1 MKRVLFLFAMLGA
14 VWISPPRAWSE
25 SVRTGA
31 AGAQE
36 LRIPVGPRG
45 TALGGAAI
53 ADASGVEALY
63 WNPAGTASSEGTE
76 VFFSTMSYLL
86 DSNVHYVG
94 LTQAI
99 GGRFSLGVGAKVV
112 SIGDIAVTTEAVG
125 GPTGESYSPT
135 NTVIGLTL
143 SRQLNERVA
152 FGVTGNVVHESIR
165 NETATGAAFDFGF
178 QYDPSWR
185 GVRVGAVVKSL
196 GPKMRYSGSDFGQ
209 PLDFPDSDPSASPRS
224 VVTESAS
231 FDLPATFQVGVSG
244 DGFHNDDSRLMLAT
258 TFQSNSYAD
267 NELRLGA
274 EYDWREQLFL
284 RAGTAASAQEDYVW
298 GVNYGGGARASLG
311 EWRVFI
317 DYARQS
323 TSDFFDDQN
332 LVSVR
337 IQF

>member
-1 MKRVLFLFAMLGA
+1 MKRVWILVAMLCT
-14 VWISPPRAWSE
+14 VLLSPPRAWSD
-25 SVRTGA
+25 SVRLGA

-45 TALGGAAI
+45 TALSGAAI

-63 WNPAGTASSEGTE
+63 WNPAGATTGEETE
-76 VFFSTMSYLL
+76 VLFSTMSYLL

-94 LTQAI
+94 LTQPV
-99 GGRFSLGVGAKVV
+99 GGRFSLGVGLKVV
-112 SIGDIAVTTEAVG
+112 SLGDIPVTTEAVG
-125 GPTGESYSPT
+125 GPTGESYSPS

-143 SRQLNERVA
+143 SRRLTERVA
-152 FGVTGNVVHESIR
+152 FGLTGNVVHESIR
-165 NETATGAAFDFGF
+165 NETATGAAFDVGF

-196 GPKMRYSGSDFGQ
+196 GPKMHYSGSDFGHT
-209 PLDFPDSDPSASPRS
+209 LDFPDSDPSAAPRD
-224 VVTESAS
+224 VVTESSS
-231 FDLPATFQVGVSG
+231 FDLPATFQVGVSA
-244 DGFHNDDSRLMLAT
+244 DGYRSEDNHLMLAT
-258 TFQSNSYAD
+258 AFQSNSYAD
-267 NELRLGA
+267 NELRFGA
-274 EYDWREQLFL
+274 EYDWREQFYL

-311 EWRVFI
+311 EWRVFV

-332 LVSVR
+332 LVSIR

>member
-1 MKRVLFLFAMLGA
+1 MKRVLILVAMLGA
-14 VWISPPRAWSE
+14 ALLSPPPAWSE
-25 SVRTGA
+25 SIRLGA

-63 WNPAGTASSEGTE
+63 WNPAGAASGEGTE

-94 LTQAI
+94 LTQPL
-99 GGRFSLGVGAKVV
+99 GGRFSLGVGVKVV
-112 SIGDIAVTTEAVG
+112 SLGDIAVTTEAVG

-143 SRQLNERVA
+143 SRQLTERVA
-152 FGVTGNVVHESIR
+152 FGMTGNVVHEAIR
-165 NETATGAAFDFGF
+165 NETATGAAFDIGF

-196 GPKMRYSGSDFGQ
+196 GPKMHYAGSDFGQ
-209 PLDFPDSDPSASPRS
+209 PLDFPDSDPSAAPRS
-224 VVTESAS
+224 VVTESSS
-231 FDLPATFQVGVSG
+231 FDLPATFQVGVSA
-244 DGFHNDDSRLMLAT
+244 DGFRSEESRLMVAT
-258 TFQSNSYAD
+258 AFQSNSYAD
-267 NELRLGA
+267 NELRVGA
-274 EYDWREQLFL
+274 EYDWREQLYL
-284 RAGTAASAQEDYVW
+284 RAGTAASPQEDYVW

-311 EWRVFI
+311 EWRVFV

-332 LVSVR
+332 LVSIR